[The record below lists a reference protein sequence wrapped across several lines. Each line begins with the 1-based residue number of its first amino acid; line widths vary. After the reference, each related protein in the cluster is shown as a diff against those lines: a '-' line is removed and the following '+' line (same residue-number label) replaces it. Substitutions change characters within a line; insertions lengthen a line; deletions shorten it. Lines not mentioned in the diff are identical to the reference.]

1 MNEIHST
8 IWGARILDKKQRIIE
23 ATIEQF
29 SVKGV
34 ENTKIS
40 DIVKA
45 AGIAQGT
52 FYLYFPSKFS
62 VMPEIAKFAVEEI
75 MHAIHSNVDLSATFN
90 DKIESLIHA
99 VFTITENKKELF
111 AMLYAGLAQS
121 EHLKQWESIYAPFYD
136 WMNDFLQNAIEINEI
151 RKNINTTRTARILIG
166 LIESTA
172 EQLYLYDS
180 PSEEE
185 IEKQYKELVEFT
197 KNALK

>member
-1 MNEIHST
+1 MV
-8 IWGARILDKKQRIIE
+8 DKKQKIIE

-29 SVKGV
+29 ASKGV

-62 VMPEIAKFAVEEI
+62 VMPEIAKYAVEEI
-75 MHAIHSNVDLSATFN
+75 MKEIHSSIDLSDDF
-90 DKIESLIHA
+90 DKKIEDLVRA
-99 VFTITENKKELF
+99 VFRITDNKREIF

-121 EHLKQWESIYAPFYD
+121 EHLKQWESIYSPFYD
-136 WMNDFLQNAIEINEI
+136 WMNAFLQQLSEEGKI
-151 RKNINTTRTARILIG
+151 RKNINCARTSRILIG

-180 PSEEE
+180 PTEDE
-185 IEKQYKELVEFT
+185 IEAQYNELVEFT
-197 KNALK
+197 KSALKLNLIGIKYLAN

>member
-1 MNEIHST
+1 M
-8 IWGARILDKKQRIIE
+8 DKKQRIIE

-29 SVKGV
+29 SIKGV
-34 ENTKIS
+34 DNTKIS
-40 DIVKA
+40 DIVKS

-62 VMPEIAKFAVEEI
+62 VMPEIAKYAVEQI
-75 MHAIHSNVDLSATFN
+75 MNEIHSSVDLSETFN
-90 DKIESLIHA
+90 EKIESLIRA
-99 VFTITENKKELF
+99 VFRITERKKELF

-136 WMNDFLQNAIEINEI
+136 WMNEFLQISFEKNEI
-151 RKNINTTRTARILIG
+151 RKNINCSRTSRILIG

-180 PSEEE
+180 SSEEE
-185 IEKQYKELVEFT
+185 ILKQYNELVEFT

>member
-1 MNEIHST
+1 M
-8 IWGARILDKKQRIIE
+8 LDKKQKIIE

-29 SVKGV
+29 AFKGV

-62 VMPEIAKFAVEEI
+62 VMPEIAKYAVEEI
-75 MHAIHSNVDLSATFN
+75 MKEIHSSIDLS
-90 DKIESLIHA
+90 DDLDKKIEDLVSA
-99 VFTITENKKELF
+99 VFRITESKKEIF

-121 EHLKQWESIYAPFYD
+121 EHLKQWESIYSPFYD
-136 WMNDFLQNAIEINEI
+136 WMYIFLQQSMEKGEI
-151 RKNINTTRTARILIG
+151 RKNINCARTSRILIG

-180 PSEEE
+180 PSNDE
-185 IEKQYKELVEFT
+185 IKAQYKELVEFT
-197 KNALK
+197 KSALK

>member
-1 MNEIHST
+1 MI
-8 IWGARILDKKQRIIE
+8 DKKQKIIE

-29 SVKGV
+29 ASKGV

-62 VMPEIAKFAVEEI
+62 VMPEIAKYAVEEI
-75 MHAIHSNVDLSATFN
+75 MKGIHSGIDLSN
-90 DKIESLIHA
+90 DFDQKIEDVIRT
-99 VFTITENKKELF
+99 VFEITESKKEIF

-121 EHLKQWESIYAPFYD
+121 EHLKQWESIYSPFYD
-136 WMNDFLQNAIEINEI
+136 WMCAFLQQMLDKGEI
-151 RKNINTTRTARILIG
+151 RKNINCARTSRILIG

-172 EQLYLYDS
+172 EQLYLFDS
-180 PSEEE
+180 PSSDE
-185 IEKQYKELVEFT
+185 IEAQYKELVDFT
-197 KNALK
+197 KSALK

>member
-1 MNEIHST
+1 M
-8 IWGARILDKKQRIIE
+8 DKKQRIIE

-29 SVKGV
+29 SIKGV
-34 ENTKIS
+34 DNTKIS
-40 DIVKA
+40 DIVKS

-62 VMPEIAKFAVEEI
+62 VMPEIAKYAVEQI
-75 MHAIHSNVDLSATFN
+75 MNEIHSSVDLSETFN
-90 DKIESLIHA
+90 EKIESLIRA
-99 VFTITENKKELF
+99 VFRITERKKELF

-136 WMNDFLQNAIEINEI
+136 WMNEFLQISSEKNEI
-151 RKNINTTRTARILIG
+151 RKNINCSRTSRILIG

-180 PSEEE
+180 SSEEE
-185 IEKQYKELVEFT
+185 ILKQYNELVEFT

>member
-1 MNEIHST
+1 M
-8 IWGARILDKKQRIIE
+8 DKKQRIIQ

-29 SVKGV
+29 VAKGV

-75 MHAIHSNVDLSATFN
+75 MKEIHESIDLSLPF
-90 DKIESLIHA
+90 DKKIEDLVSA
-99 VFTITENKKELF
+99 VFRITEKKKELF
-111 AMLYAGLAQS
+111 AVLYAGLAQS
-121 EHLKQWESIYAPFYD
+121 EHLKQWESIYSPFYD
-136 WMNDFLQNAIEINEI
+136 WMYMFLSQCLEKGEI
-151 RKNINTTRTARILIG
+151 RQNINCARTSRILIG

-172 EQLYLYDS
+172 EQLYLYDEPTS
-180 PSEEE
+180 EE
-185 IEKQYKELVEFT
+185 IEAQYKELVEFT
-197 KNALK
+197 KSALK

>member
-1 MNEIHST
+1 MN
-8 IWGARILDKKQRIIE
+8 KKQKIIE

-29 SVKGV
+29 TSKGV

-40 DIVKA
+40 DIVKS

-62 VMPEIAKFAVEEI
+62 VMPEIAKHAVEEI
-75 MHAIHSNVDLSATFN
+75 MKEIHASIDLSAEF
-90 DKIESLIHA
+90 DKKIEDLVRA
-99 VFTITENKKELF
+99 VFRITEKKKELF

-121 EHLKQWESIYAPFYD
+121 EHLKQWESIYSPFYD
-136 WMNDFLQNAIEINEI
+136 WMYMFLQQSAEKGEI
-151 RKNINTTRTARILIG
+151 RKNVNCARTSRILIG

-180 PSEEE
+180 PSDEE
-185 IEKQYKELVEFT
+185 IEAQYKELVEFT
-197 KNALK
+197 KSALK

>member
-1 MNEIHST
+1 M
-8 IWGARILDKKQRIIE
+8 LDKKQKIIE

-29 SVKGV
+29 SIKGV

-40 DIVKA
+40 DIVRA

-75 MHAIHSNVDLSATFN
+75 MKEIHSSINLADDL
-90 DKIESLIHA
+90 DKKIEDLVSA
-99 VFTITENKKELF
+99 VFRITDSKKEIF

-121 EHLKQWESIYAPFYD
+121 EHLKQWESIYSPFYD
-136 WMNDFLQNAIEINEI
+136 WMCAFLQQSSEKGEI
-151 RKNINTTRTARILIG
+151 RKNINCARTSRILIG

-180 PSEEE
+180 PTVDK
-185 IEKQYKELVEFT
+185 IEAQYKELVEFT
-197 KNALK
+197 KSALK